1 MLSAALLCLFAL
13 AQGAIL
19 QSEEYSNS
27 PQVSWMDEVKVPVV
41 LGVMS
46 RCPDAILCESV
57 WDTVLQQVGNKVDI
71 SLSFIGRLN
80 PLDKTYG
87 VDCMHGMQ
95 ECAGNVYELCVAK
108 YHPTE
113 WWAFLQCQNFQ
124 GTSQIGLTD
133 TAEKC
138 AGIAGFEW
146 TNDAAHKCAGDNGQG
161 EEGVQLLQRSV
172 RASMHLGI
180 KKSCTILVNG
190 QQVCIH
196 DGIWRD
202 CKGGHTPADFIKLIN
217 EEYQRLNSAN

>member
-1 MLSAALLCLFAL
+1 
-13 AQGAIL
+13 
-19 QSEEYSNS
+19 
-27 PQVSWMDEVKVPVV
+27 
-41 LGVMS
+41 
-46 RCPDAILCESV
+46 
-57 WDTVLQQVGNKVDI
+57 
-71 SLSFIGRLN
+71 
-80 PLDKTYG
+80 
-87 VDCMHGMQ
+87 MHGMQ

-180 KKSCTILVNG
+180 KC
-190 QQVCIH
+190 
-196 DGIWRD
+196 
-202 CKGGHTPADFIKLIN
+202 AF
-217 EEYQRLNSAN
+217 SANVRLSTHVLMQEELHDTSKWTASVHP